1 LGPYDILSALSGKV
15 GLFAVKK
22 VLVTGSAGLIGAA
35 LVDDLVKQGMVV
47 GGLDRKPVRVSNDA
61 AVNYICDILDR
72 ARLAAC
78 VSEFAPDAIVHLA
91 ARTDVDEKNL
101 SGYAANI
108 EGVSNLVEAIRV
120 TPSVTRCIWT
130 STQMVCRV
138 GYVPAS
144 SIDYQPDTAYGRSK
158 VRTEEIVRASDGA
171 GREWCLVR
179 PTTVW
184 GPGVNQH
191 YQRFLKLV
199 KLGLYFH
206 VDSGPLY
213 KSYGYIGNITHQYIR
228 LLHAPAE
235 IIQGRTLYLA
245 DYLPIDLVSWCNA
258 FQRSLG
264 ARPIPVM
271 PRLLVRLLALTG
283 DALGQFGA
291 RRVPFNSFRLK
302 NMLTQYQFDMR
313 ETEAICG
320 PLPFTIEDGV
330 RITADWINSHS
341 WGHRSRSIR

>member
-1 LGPYDILSALSGKV
+1 MDLS
-15 GLFAVKK
+15 AVKK
-22 VLVTGSAGLIGAA
+22 ILVTGSTGLIGAA
-35 LVDDLVKQGMVV
+35 LVHDLARRGMVV
-47 GGLDRKPVRVSNDA
+47 GGLDRNPVVGSTAA
-61 AVNYICDILDR
+61 AVNYKCDILDA

-78 VSEFAPDAIVHLA
+78 VREFAPNAIVHLA
-91 ARTDVDEKNL
+91 ARTDVEGKNL
-101 SGYAANI
+101 SGYGANI
-108 EGVSNLVEAIRV
+108 EGVSNLVEAIRA

-130 STQMVCRV
+130 STQLVCRV
-138 GYVPAS
+138 GQIPADVL
-144 SIDYQPDTAYGRSK
+144 DYQPDTVYGQSK
-158 VRTEEIVRASDGA
+158 VRTEQIVRASDGG

-184 GPGVNQH
+184 GPGVNLH
-191 YQRFLKLV
+191 YQGFLKLV

-228 LLHAPAE
+228 LLQAPAE

-245 DYLPIDLVSWCNA
+245 DYVPIDLVDWCNA
-258 FQRSLG
+258 FQRSFG
-264 ARPIPVM
+264 ARPIPVL
-271 PRLLVRLLALTG
+271 PRTLVRLLARTG
-283 DALGQFGA
+283 DALGALGM

-320 PLPFTIEDGV
+320 PLPYTIEDGV
-330 RITADWINSHS
+330 RITADWLNRHS
-341 WGHRSRSIR
+341 GGYRSGQFDG